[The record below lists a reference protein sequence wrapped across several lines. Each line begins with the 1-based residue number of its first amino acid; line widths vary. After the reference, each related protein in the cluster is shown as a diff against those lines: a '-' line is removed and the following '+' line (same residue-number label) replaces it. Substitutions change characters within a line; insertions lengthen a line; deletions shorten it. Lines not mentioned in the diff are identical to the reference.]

1 MACEIPLTKP
11 DGEPFVDATLYRST
25 VGALQ
30 YAALT
35 RPEIVFSINKLGQY
49 LSVPTVNHY
58 EACKRILRY
67 LKGTIL
73 FYLQFYNH
81 GTL

>member
-49 LSVPTVNHY
+49 LSVPTVNH
-58 EACKRILRY
+58 
-67 LKGTIL
+67 
-73 FYLQFYNH
+73 
-81 GTL
+81 